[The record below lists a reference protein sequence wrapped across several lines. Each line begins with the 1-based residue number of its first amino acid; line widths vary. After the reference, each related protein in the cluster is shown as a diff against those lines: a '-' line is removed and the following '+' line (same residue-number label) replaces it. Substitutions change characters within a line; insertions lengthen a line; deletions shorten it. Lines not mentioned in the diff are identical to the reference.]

1 MEPGD
6 PLPRPSRLSQLVCSL
21 PPFTHNAS
29 RWDGADRQSSSG
41 SPSPLHSPVACPMA
55 THGTQPSTT
64 AGNERAPELSRSTSA
79 ARAPFME
86 NLLKK
91 RIQHD
96 K

>member
-1 MEPGD
+1 
-6 PLPRPSRLSQLVCSL
+6 
-21 PPFTHNAS
+21 
-29 RWDGADRQSSSG
+29 
-41 SPSPLHSPVACPMA
+41 MA